1 VGAQEIEHDDD
12 GIVGVAEGMD
22 LVALIPAKRGAR
34 HAPIGGAQVSKH
46 GVQRMACSA
55 WRAAHG
61 VQLERRRG
69 ASPTNCPRENATSV
83 G

>member
-22 LVALIPAKRGAR
+22 LVAGLHLSE
-34 HAPIGGAQVSKH
+34 HALRLSLQDVK
-46 GVQRMACSA
+46 A
-55 WRAAHG
+55 WRAAHD